1 MPEKRKLHEKAQKQR
16 SPRWGGTT
24 VRSSGVAGLRSLRRD
39 GMGTE
44 TERAPA
50 RPVCSPSLCM
60 PPRLMKSQPL
70 DALALPGF
78 FLLNLF

>member
-1 MPEKRKLHEKAQKQR
+1 MPEKRKLHEKAQKQGSR
-16 SPRWGGTT
+16 GGGGTT